1 MRRPTTALKKV
12 AARASPPLVFSSFPF
27 FLLTLLFM
35 DPWLAV
41 KWGGSTAGPLVGAQ
55 IYALHA
61 WICAPLSSRRR
72 SMVAVGQ
79 RPRQP
84 PRKLPTRAL
93 HRAACPS
100 SSSAWGSRVLLPRV
114 RPSALASERS
124 STWAR
129 ATQQPHV
136 LGLAW
141 QGQGH
146 QGRRQH
152 RHRLPRHQTSGC
164 DDGGILSGAW
174 RPPLCCWPGRHMWT
188 CVPLA
193 CVLVWLNEPRSSA
206 PFAQSDEDALWCGVP
221 SIRACAGAL
230 GARFG
235 CEHASGGVACPWVF
249 LYACV
254 RGALSLAAVMPTV
267 GLCAHER
274 PPPMPLSL
282 AVFIR

>member
-100 SSSAWGSRVLLPRV
+100 SSSAWGTGLAVARSPLRFGLRALVHVGTRDPTTACTRTGLAGT
-114 RPSALASERS
+114 RPSRSAAAS
-124 STWAR
+124 
-129 ATQQPHV
+129 
-136 LGLAW
+136 
-141 QGQGH
+141 
-146 QGRRQH
+146 
-152 RHRLPRHQTSGC
+152 
-164 DDGGILSGAW
+164 
-174 RPPLCCWPGRHMWT
+174 PP
-188 CVPLA
+188 
-193 CVLVWLNEPRSSA
+193 
-206 PFAQSDEDALWCGVP
+206 
-221 SIRACAGAL
+221 
-230 GARFG
+230 
-235 CEHASGGVACPWVF
+235 AS
-249 LYACV
+249 
-254 RGALSLAAVMPTV
+254 
-267 GLCAHER
+267 
-274 PPPMPLSL
+274 
-282 AVFIR
+282 